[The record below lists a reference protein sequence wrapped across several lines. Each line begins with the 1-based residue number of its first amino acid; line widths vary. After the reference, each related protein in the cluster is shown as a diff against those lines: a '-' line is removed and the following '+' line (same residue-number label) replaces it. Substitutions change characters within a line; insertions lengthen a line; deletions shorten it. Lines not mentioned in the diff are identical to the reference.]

1 MYVHV
6 FHMPWVNTC
15 VHGTQYS
22 NQIVHVHVHVC
33 INTQYSNQIIHVCT
47 CISHALGDTCVHGTQ
62 YSNQIVHICTCTCIY
77 VYMSVFLS
85 SFPSQMSKC
94 TYMYHVH
101 VLRIIIWLTSAYDR
115 SIYMSYLCY
124 HSNHFICYHDNHLR
138 SILFHI
144 APVKASI
151 YAISF
156 IVWSAELYLIY
167 GLSFVYFW
175 LQCSPQLRFM

>member
-1 MYVHV
+1 MYMYVSILNTQIKLYMYVHV
-6 FHMPWVNTC
+6 FHMPWVN
-15 VHGTQYS
+15 
-22 NQIVHVHVHVC
+22 
-33 INTQYSNQIIHVCT
+33 
-47 CISHALGDTCVHGTQ
+47 TCVHGTQ